1 MATVSMTVQ
10 PHITAATGVPRAVHL
25 RYPAGNQ
32 IGEAGKP
39 IQQRT
44 ILRWALEAAA
54 AATAPGVIVELPY
67 RWRRFPVAETPVFA
81 PSRAPVDAS
90 PDAPVDAP
98 VDDTDGG
105 SAASRSPRPPQ
116 TDEIA
121 AALDAAIGL
130 AQEYRAWLAERAA
143 QEAAHPSG
151 EPLAPGALREGVER
165 AGRLLQILEGDAL
178 DQLREIVN
186 RTAVME
192 LMISGK
198 FV

>member
-10 PHITAATGVPRAVHL
+10 PHITAATGAPRAVML

-32 IGEAGKP
+32 VGEAGKP

-54 AATAPGVIVELPY
+54 AAAAPGVIVELPY
-67 RWRRFPVAETPVFA
+67 RWRRFPVAETPVYPA
-81 PSRAPVDAS
+81 EPS
-90 PDAPVDAP
+90 PVDAP
-98 VDDTDGG
+98 ADAGDAGG
-105 SAASRSPRPPQ
+105 ESRSPRYPH

-121 AALDAAIGL
+121 AALDAAIRL
-130 AQEYRAWLAERAA
+130 AQEYQAWLEERAA

-165 AGRLLQILEGDAL
+165 ANRLLQILEGDAL

-186 RTAVME
+186 RSAVME
-192 LMISGK
+192 LMLSGK

>member
-10 PHITAATGVPRAVHL
+10 PHITAATGAPRAVHL

-32 IGEAGKP
+32 VGEAGKP
-39 IQQRT
+39 VQQRT

-54 AATAPGVIVELPY
+54 AAAAPGVIVELPY
-67 RWRRFPVAETPVFA
+67 RWRRFPVNETPVYPA
-81 PSRAPVDAS
+81 AHAPVDAL
-90 PDAPVDAP
+90 DRAL
-98 VDDTDGG
+98 VDDKNPG
-105 SAASRSPRPPQ
+105 SESSSPRPPQ

-121 AALDAAIGL
+121 AALDTAIQL
-130 AQEYRAWLAERAA
+130 AQEYRAGLAERAA

-165 AGRLLQILEGDAL
+165 ADRLLQILEGDAL

-192 LMISGK
+192 LMARGE

>member
-10 PHITAATGVPRAVHL
+10 PHITAATGAPRAVML

-32 IGEAGKP
+32 VGEAGKP

-67 RWRRFPVAETPVFA
+67 RWRRFPVEETPVYPA
-81 PSRAPVDAS
+81 EHALIDAS
-90 PDAPVDAP
+90 PDVP
-98 VDDTDGG
+98 VDDTGG
-105 SAASRSPRPPQ
+105 GEIRRPRPPH

-121 AALDAAIGL
+121 AALDAAIRL
-130 AQEYRAWLAERAA
+130 AQEYRAWLEERAA
-143 QEAAHPSG
+143 QEAAQGAG

-165 AGRLLQILEGDAL
+165 ANRLLQILEGDAL

-186 RTAVME
+186 RAAVME
-192 LMISGK
+192 LMLSGK

>member
-32 IGEAGKP
+32 LGEAGKP

-54 AATAPGVIVELPY
+54 AAAVPGVIVELPY

-81 PSRAPVDAS
+81 PSRAPVDARI
-90 PDAPVDAP
+90 DAP
-98 VDDTDGG
+98 VDDGD
-105 SAASRSPRPPQ
+105 AAGESRSPRPPQ
-116 TDEIA
+116 TGEIA

-130 AQEYRAWLAERAA
+130 AQEYRAWLEGRAA
-143 QEAAHPSG
+143 QEAANPCG

-165 AGRLLQILEGDAL
+165 ADRLLQILEGDAL

-192 LMISGK
+192 LMLSGK

>member
-10 PHITAATGVPRAVHL
+10 PHITAATGVPRAVLL

-32 IGEAGKP
+32 VGEAGKP

-54 AATAPGVIVELPY
+54 AAAAPGVIVELPY
-67 RWRRFPVAETPVFA
+67 RWRRFPVEETPVYPA
-81 PSRAPVDAS
+81 EPY
-90 PDAPVDAP
+90 PVDAP
-98 VDDTDGG
+98 ADAGDAGG
-105 SAASRSPRPPQ
+105 ESRSPRYPH

-121 AALDAAIGL
+121 AALDAAIRL
-130 AQEYRAWLAERAA
+130 AQEYKAWLEERAA

-165 AGRLLQILEGDAL
+165 ANCLLQILEGDAL

-192 LMISGK
+192 LMLSGK

>member
-1 MATVSMTVQ
+1 M
-10 PHITAATGVPRAVHL
+10 L

-32 IGEAGKP
+32 VGEAGKP
-39 IQQRT
+39 VQQRT

-54 AATAPGVIVELPY
+54 AAAAPGVIVELPY
-67 RWRRFPVAETPVFA
+67 RWRRFPVNETPVYPAA
-81 PSRAPVDAS
+81 PAPAQDL
-90 PDAPVDAP
+90 VDAP
-98 VDDTDGG
+98 AQADDMNPGG
-105 SAASRSPRPPQ
+105 ESSRPRPPQ

-121 AALDAAIGL
+121 AALDTAIRL
-130 AQEYRAWLAERAA
+130 AQEYRAGLAERAA

-165 AGRLLQILEGDAL
+165 ADRLLQILEGDAL

-192 LMISGK
+192 LMASGK

>member
-54 AATAPGVIVELPY
+54 AATVPGVIVELPY

-81 PSRAPVDAS
+81 PGR
-90 PDAPVDAP
+90 AP
-98 VDDTDGG
+98 VDDTADAPVADADSGG
-105 SAASRSPRPPQ
+105 ESRSPRPQQ

-130 AQEYRAWLAERAA
+130 TQEYRAWLAERAA
-143 QEAAHPSG
+143 QEAANPSG

-165 AGRLLQILEGDAL
+165 ADRLLQILEGDAL

-192 LMISGK
+192 LMLSGK